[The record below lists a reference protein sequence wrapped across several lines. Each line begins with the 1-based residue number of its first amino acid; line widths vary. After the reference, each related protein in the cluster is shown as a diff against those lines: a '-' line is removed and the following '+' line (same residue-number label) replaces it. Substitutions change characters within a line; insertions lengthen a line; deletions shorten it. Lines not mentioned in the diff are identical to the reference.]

1 MSPARLPEPSGKLQR
16 RQRTL
21 DVINFKLL
29 EVQTEK
35 TQFEQKLKNKF
46 KKPQTPSNIPE
57 RGDKYFRRRK
67 QEELNSEGCGEKKK
81 KKKHNKTTN
90 PKKQNKPTKK
100 NSI

>member
-1 MSPARLPEPSGKLQR
+1 MRRSKEAAAVSPARLPEPSGKLQR

-46 KKPQTPSNIPE
+46 K
-57 RGDKYFRRRK
+57 
-67 QEELNSEGCGEKKK
+67 
-81 KKKHNKTTN
+81 N
-90 PKKQNKPTKK
+90 PKHLQIYQRGET
-100 NSI
+100 SISEEEN

>member
-1 MSPARLPEPSGKLQR
+1 MRRSKEAGAVPPARLPEPSGKLQR

-46 KKPQTPSNIPE
+46 K
-57 RGDKYFRRRK
+57 
-67 QEELNSEGCGEKKK
+67 
-81 KKKHNKTTN
+81 N
-90 PKKQNKPTKK
+90 PKHFQIYQRGETSISEEENKK
-100 NSI
+100 S